1 MLQKKISSVDQY
13 SFLNAEFFYMDT
25 DNINPGENFGE
36 TGPQRHAIPL
46 GIWIACDNHKL
57 ELGFKNLVQLFN

>member
-36 TGPQRHAIPL
+36 TGP
-46 GIWIACDNHKL
+46 
-57 ELGFKNLVQLFN
+57 